1 LVGVGLHGGRVVHLT
16 LCPAPP
22 GSGICFVRTDL
33 PHRPRIP
40 AQLEYVV
47 SGKYATVLGQ
57 DGAVVSTVEH
67 LLGALWAMGVDNAV
81 VELDGPEVPIGDGSA
96 LPFVEMIRRAGL
108 CEQPYPRNPLEI
120 LEPLEVR
127 RGGAEISLLP
137 SGELEMTCTI
147 HFERHPL
154 AIQSRYLRLSPE
166 TFSREIAPARTFAP
180 LEEVEVLRRH
190 GLAQGGSLENAVVFD
205 HRGVL
210 NVGGLRF
217 PDEPVR
223 HKMLD
228 LLGDLALLGRPL
240 RGHLLAYRCG
250 HELNH
255 QLVRLLASTPGG
267 C

>member
-1 LVGVGLHGGRVVHLT
+1 MRLA

-22 GSGICFVRTDL
+22 GSGIRFVRVDL
-33 PHRPRIP
+33 PHRPEIP
-40 AQLEYVV
+40 ARVEHVV
-47 SGKYATVLGQ
+47 SSRYATVLGW
-57 DGAVVSTVEH
+57 DGVVVSTVEH
-67 LLGALWAMGVDNAV
+67 LLGALWAMGVDNV
-81 VELDGPEVPIGDGSA
+81 RVELDGPEVPVGDGSA

-108 CEQPYPRNPLEI
+108 CEQPYPRSPLAVR
-120 LEPLEVR
+120 EPVEVRSGGGELCVLPSEELEV
-127 RGGAEISLLP
+127 
-137 SGELEMTCTI
+137 TCTI

-154 AIQSRYLRLSPE
+154 AIQSRYLRLCPE
-166 TFSREIAPARTFAP
+166 EFVREIAPARTFAP

-190 GLAQGGSLENAVVFD
+190 GLAQGGSLDNAVVFD

-210 NVGGLRF
+210 NAGGLRF

-228 LLGDLALLGRPL
+228 LLGDLCLLGRPL

-255 QLVRLLASTPGG
+255 RLVRLLASLPGG